1 MKCCMCLTRTRKDA
15 ILFFQEAQ
23 DSRRRRAGLNTRA
36 DTSRGQP
43 ARGDFSEVGESSR
56 ALIDEQKFAR

>member
-1 MKCCMCLTRTRKDA
+1 MKCTCLTRTRKDA

-23 DSRRRRAGLNTRA
+23 DLRRRRARLNTRA

-43 ARGDFSEVGESSR
+43 ARGDFSEVGELSR